1 MIARLSGKLIAFD
14 ASTLLV
20 DIAGVAYEV
29 DVSAAVLQ
37 NLPGLGGDVVLH
49 THFVVREDAQLLYD
63 LRQSPNV
70 ICFERSLKL
79 MEWARSWAL
88 R

>member
-37 NLPGLGGDVVLH
+37 NLPRLGGDVVLH
-49 THFVVREDAQLLYD
+49 TPLCCA
-63 LRQSPNV
+63 
-70 ICFERSLKL
+70 
-79 MEWARSWAL
+79 
-88 R
+88 